1 MDGTRLREGRQKRN
15 WTQLQA
21 ARALG
26 VTQAYLSMVEKGRRA
41 VSAVLAGKARKVYDL
56 PATVLPLP
64 LESSASEWSSPTH
77 DFTADLAAL
86 GYPGF
91 AYLKT
96 KAPQNPAGVL
106 LDALDQANLDARVI
120 EGLPWL
126 ALTYVDMDW
135 DWLVRNAKVRDRQN
149 RLGFAVSLASEVAA
163 RNSDAAPAVVMP
175 TDSGYCSLAVFL

>member
-1 MDGTRLREGRQKRN
+1 ML
-15 WTQLQA
+15 
-21 ARALG
+21 
-26 VTQAYLSMVEKGRRA
+26 EKGRRA
-41 VSAVLAGKARKVYDL
+41 VSAVLARKARKVYDL

-64 LESSASEWSSPTH
+64 LEPSASEWSSLKH
-77 DFTADLAAL
+77 DFTADLAAS

-106 LDALDQANLDARVI
+106 LDALDQANLDARVV

-135 DWLVRNAKVRDRQN
+135 DWLVRNAKVRDRQTDWG
-149 RLGFAVSLASEVAA
+149 LPCPSLV
-163 RNSDAAPAVVMP
+163 R
-175 TDSGYCSLAVFL
+175 